1 MDSRILL
8 IVSSFVATINTC
20 EIYEQVHIF
29 YNISELGIAAL
40 KNDVEAVDS
49 LLFNKVVYYL
59 HKLQKSIVGCGKTKK
74 TNFGAPETMI

>member
-8 IVSSFVATINTC
+8 IVSSFVAIINTC

-40 KNDVEAVDS
+40 KNDKEAVDS
-49 LLFNKVVYYL
+49 LLFNKVVNYL
-59 HKLQKSIVGCGKTKK
+59 HKLKNPLLDVERQSKLML
-74 TNFGAPETMI
+74 APLKQ